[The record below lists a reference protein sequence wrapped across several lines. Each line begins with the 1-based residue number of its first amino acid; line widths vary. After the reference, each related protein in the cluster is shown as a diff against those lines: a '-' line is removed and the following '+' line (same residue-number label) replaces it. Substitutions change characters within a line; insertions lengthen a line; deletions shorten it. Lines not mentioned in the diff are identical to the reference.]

1 MFHRLLAKINELT
14 ELEFDTASNQIIEF
28 VDECDDFVEILRQI
42 GTIPESI
49 EHDSTQEK
57 LFSKAS
63 DAVLARSFREIGLKS
78 TVLKERGDSADI
90 LAESKF
96 HGYTFVAD
104 AKAFRLSRTAK
115 KQKDFKV
122 VALSGWRKDADY
134 AVLCSPYYQYPT
146 NLSQIY
152 AQAVDNNVCLL
163 SWEHILFLIE
173 NGIKENDNVD
183 LSSIWNISAEYSKTC
198 LVAEKKK
205 CFIPK
210 VNDVIAEVCNQS
222 LSVFQTYLLKHQI
235 CITDRAEEE
244 INYWKDEKSKIE
256 KYTKE
261 QAIAELIKS
270 KKINEKIVH
279 IKKFVTGMRV
289 C

>member
-115 KQKDFKV
+115 NQKDFKV